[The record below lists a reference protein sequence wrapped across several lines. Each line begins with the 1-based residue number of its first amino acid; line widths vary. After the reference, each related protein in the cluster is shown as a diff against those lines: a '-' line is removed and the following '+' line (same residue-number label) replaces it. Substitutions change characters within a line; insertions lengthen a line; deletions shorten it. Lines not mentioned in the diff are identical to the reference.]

1 MAFIPTADLIAKP
14 VLNYVWDPGTMMWV
28 PETQPGGS
36 GGGGAVTIAD
46 GADVAEGST
55 TNIAVY
61 GDNPGTVSAKLR
73 GINAILFDVWDDT
86 ANSLRV
92 DDIPERATAGAQVG
106 VTVSTSAV
114 TILASNASAK
124 NRGITNNGSSNIYLG
139 SSAAVT
145 TSGAAMGLK
154 LIPNGTY
161 TDSGEDLY
169 TGAIF
174 GIGDAI
180 SASQNVS
187 AWERT

>member
-36 GGGGAVTIAD
+36 GGGGAVTIAN

-55 TNIAVY
+55 TDAAVT

-73 GINAILFDVWDDT
+73 GINKILFDVWDDT
-86 ANSLRV
+86 ANAFRV
-92 DDIPERATAGAQVG
+92 EGVPERATTGAQVG
-106 VTVSTSAV
+106 VVVSTSAV
-114 TILASNASAK
+114 QVLATNAAAK
-124 NRGITNNGSSNIYLG
+124 NRAITNNGSSNVYLG

-161 TDSGEDLY
+161 TDTGEDLY

-174 GIGDAI
+174 AIGDAV
-180 SASQNVS
+180 SASENVS
-187 AWERT
+187 TWERT

>member
-14 VLNYVWDPGTMMWV
+14 VLNYVYDVGLMTWV

-36 GGGGAVTIAD
+36 GGGGAVTIAN

-55 TNIAVY
+55 TDVAVT

-73 GINAILFDVWDDT
+73 GINKILADVWDDPNN
-86 ANSLRV
+86 ALRV
-92 DDIPERATAGAQVG
+92 ESIPERSTTGAQVG
-106 VTVSTSAV
+106 VTVSTSATV
-114 TILASNASAK
+114 ILASNGSAK
-124 NRGITNNGSSNIYLG
+124 NRGIVNNGSSNIYLG
-139 SSAAVT
+139 SSVAVT

-154 LIPNGTY
+154 LVPNGTY

-174 GIGDAI
+174 GIGDAV
-180 SASQNVS
+180 SASENVS